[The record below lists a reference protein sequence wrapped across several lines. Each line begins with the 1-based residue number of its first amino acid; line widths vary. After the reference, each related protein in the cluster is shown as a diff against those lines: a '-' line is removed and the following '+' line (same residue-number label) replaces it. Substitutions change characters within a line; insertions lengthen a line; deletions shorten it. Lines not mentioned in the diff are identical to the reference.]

1 MKKKLPHAK
10 SLDEKISAHGLSTQ
24 AISLIL
30 TKHPKGKPDVILRS
44 YAKFMLQA
52 ESSVEAKW
60 LPFSLMVITR
70 KFPEMGGVFLE
81 RIRPMSFHLP
91 GGSYTP
97 DFYYLMNDGSRIVVE
112 VKGSKFQSNYRDA
125 RGKLRAAATLNPDHV
140 FVEAMANK
148 ECENGWSLEVIKP
161 DEDYG
166 KFLSELKSAME
177 NTWTQTPQ

>member
-1 MKKKLPHAK
+1 MAKKKLPKPK
-10 SLDEKISAHGLSTQ
+10 SLDEKISNHGLSVQ
-24 AISLIL
+24 AIEVIL
-30 TKHPKGKPDVILRS
+30 GKYPKGKPDAILRGF
-44 YAKFMLQA
+44 AKFMLTA

-60 LPFSLMVITR
+60 LPFSLVVITR

-81 RIRPMSFHLP
+81 RIRPVSFHLP
-91 GGSYTP
+91 GGIYTP

-140 FVEAMANK
+140 FCEVMPNRES
-148 ECENGWSLEVIKP
+148 ENGWSVEVIEP

-177 NTWTQTPQ
+177 AVR